1 MRKRYDRNGT
11 MIDPMA
17 LPEEKTVKAM
27 TKGEKCSPV
36 TIHDIFAHRTEAQL
50 TSKVMGKDAGFKSCF
65 DKLKKDIKMMRES
78 YYRGKDIRNGWE
90 LTLDEF
96 MDLTAYYKAFFN
108 GCTRDSMRL
117 LLLQTRR
124 DICNID
130 TADPNRYKKRKYKG
144 TEGERY
150 SDEKQPM
157 FLCEAKDRLT
167 PLKSTLYSNFF
178 EYIARKRLGVVATTT
193 YYFYLNERRAYDDK
207 FIAPFITAKAIKFQ
221 YQNKDIDLHNWMSVT
236 KENGREINTPSKLIE
251 LAAQETNIKSNK
263 PLKPYTRRRR

>member
-65 DKLKKDIKMMRES
+65 DKLKKDIKMKRAS

-96 MDLTAYYKAFFN
+96 MD
-108 GCTRDSMRL
+108 
-117 LLLQTRR
+117 
-124 DICNID
+124 
-130 TADPNRYKKRKYKG
+130 
-144 TEGERY
+144 
-150 SDEKQPM
+150 
-157 FLCEAKDRLT
+157 
-167 PLKSTLYSNFF
+167 
-178 EYIARKRLGVVATTT
+178 
-193 YYFYLNERRAYDDK
+193 
-207 FIAPFITAKAIKFQ
+207 
-221 YQNKDIDLHNWMSVT
+221 
-236 KENGREINTPSKLIE
+236 
-251 LAAQETNIKSNK
+251 
-263 PLKPYTRRRR
+263 